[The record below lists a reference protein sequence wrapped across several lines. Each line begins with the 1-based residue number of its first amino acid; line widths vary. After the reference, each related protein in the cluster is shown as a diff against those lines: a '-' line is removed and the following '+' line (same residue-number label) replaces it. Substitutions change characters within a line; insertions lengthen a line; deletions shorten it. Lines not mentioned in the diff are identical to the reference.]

1 MGMLDGIGG
10 TGILSTMKYVNIDQQ
25 LPRIG
30 IRQQQAM
37 GLKNGYVPAEMHR
50 DYEPP
55 LADMGVSLV
64 KVDID
69 FYPCRKAYGYLN
81 NTDFAQTY
89 GQKGQQDIA
98 AATSRHTQEG
108 WDMAKNGAKPG
119 ESIIGRQN
127 RSHFWNQVVK
137 WPTWVAKD
145 IPDPVFTVTPSEIK
159 GQMNVG
165 HDKYSI
171 KPQAKA
177 NIDIRV
183 GEAET
188 YIATEGSIR
197 MWTTEG
203 HYDIQA

>member
-1 MGMLDGIGG
+1 MLDGIGG
-10 TGILSTMKYVNIDQQ
+10 TGILSTMKYVNIDQK

-69 FYPCRKAYGYLN
+69 CYPCRKAYGYLN

-89 GQKGQQDIA
+89 GQQGLQDVA

-108 WDMAKNGAKPG
+108 WDMA
-119 ESIIGRQN
+119 
-127 RSHFWNQVVK
+127 
-137 WPTWVAKD
+137 
-145 IPDPVFTVTPSEIK
+145 
-159 GQMNVG
+159 
-165 HDKYSI
+165 
-171 KPQAKA
+171 
-177 NIDIRV
+177 
-183 GEAET
+183 
-188 YIATEGSIR
+188 
-197 MWTTEG
+197 
-203 HYDIQA
+203 

>member
-1 MGMLDGIGG
+1 M
-10 TGILSTMKYVNIDQQ
+10 
-25 LPRIG
+25 
-30 IRQQQAM
+30 
-37 GLKNGYVPAEMHR
+37 
-50 DYEPP
+50 
-55 LADMGVSLV
+55 ADMGVSLV

-69 FYPCRKAYGYLN
+69 CYPCRKAYGYLN
-81 NTDFAQTY
+81 STDFAQTY